1 LNAIS
6 EEEKQE
12 LRELAGSA
20 AIRDEFR
27 LLRRNSMAMQ
37 QRVDVDRLIQFL
49 NTMVRLN
56 PNPAPPRTFVTYKS
70 VKL

>member
-1 LNAIS
+1 MLS

-12 LRELAGSA
+12 MRELAGSA

-27 LLRRNSMAMQ
+27 LLRKLSLAH
-37 QRVDVDRLIQFL
+37 QRVDVDSYIQFL
-49 NTMVRLN
+49 TAMSRLN
-56 PNPAPPRTFVTYKS
+56 PKPAPPRAFVEYKL

>member
-1 LNAIS
+1 MLS

-12 LRELAGSA
+12 MRELAGSA

-27 LLRRNSMAMQ
+27 LLRKLSSAR
-37 QRVDVDRLIQFL
+37 QRVDVDGYIQFL
-49 NTMVRLN
+49 TAMSRLN
-56 PNPAPPRTFVTYKS
+56 PKPAPPRIFVEHTL